1 MSSPIEFTKRKQ
13 NSLRDNELK
22 NYLCYEQAVI
32 IALVNQFCSITIQ
45 KASKD
50 SIITETAPVISEII
64 FDESCIEIRRMA
76 EELSIKMNKVN
87 DRRQLKEKTIKRR
100 TAKSAS
106 PFLTS

>member
-64 FDESCIEIRRMA
+64 FEIN
-76 EELSIKMNKVN
+76 IKIFFFF
-87 DRRQLKEKTIKRR
+87 Q
-100 TAKSAS
+100 SF
-106 PFLTS
+106 FLFDFFCRISK